1 MMRILVI
8 VTAAICVLP
17 VFWQSSFALQRVEF
31 GRYHALVIGN
41 NAYRHLPKLG
51 TAVNDAT
58 ATADLLRKKYGFT
71 VTLLRDATREDIL
84 RAINRL
90 RAELTENDNLLI
102 YYAGHG
108 ALEHDTGMGYW
119 LPVDAEPEN
128 DLNWIANDALTR
140 RLKGMSA
147 RHVIVV
153 ADSCFSGTLVRTAR
167 ARPATGVERQTWIRR
182 VAERRSRTALVSGGL
197 EPVTDAGANGHSTF
211 ANAFLRA
218 LRENTDIL
226 DGDELFLKVS
236 RQVVVNADQT
246 PQYSEIR
253 QASHEGGEF
262 LFIPSKQLDE
272 AARTTA
278 AADTPDNDMAVEMAF
293 WDSINDSRSARD
305 YMAYLDTYP
314 SGRFAPLA
322 MARLDQLRVSDE
334 AEEAAWRIA
343 SEIGTLAAFRSYLDN
358 HAQGRHALTAR
369 ALIDEVER
377 TLARANVAETG
388 DEDLWQFA
396 EKGEATAGYRAY
408 LEAYPDGRHASIA
421 RGRIANPPEKPAQER
436 SDAAVS
442 PYDGTWQAYGV
453 CQVTDMLSPTTKVF
467 FDLALDVAG
476 TKATAR
482 IKRSGE
488 WTPTPERTFE
498 TPVGKDGAIKLQFR
512 ERGQAFA
519 LNTDLAAEEETVEGR
534 LNDCHLKFARRQ

>member
-1 MMRILVI
+1 MRIFSI
-8 VTAAICVLP
+8 AAAIICLFCYLSRPSLAV
-17 VFWQSSFALQRVEF
+17 QDVEF

-41 NAYRHLPKLG
+41 NDYKHLPKLE

-58 ATADLLRKKYGFT
+58 ATAELLRVKYGFT
-71 VTLLRDATREDIL
+71 VTLLHNATREDTL
-84 RAINRL
+84 RSINRL
-90 RAELTENDNLLI
+90 RAELTERDNLLI

-108 ALEHDTGMGYW
+108 TLERETGMGYW

-140 RLKGMSA
+140 RLKGMTA

-167 ARPATGVERQTWIRR
+167 ARPATGFERQAWIKR
-182 VAERRSRTALVSGGL
+182 VAGRRSRTALVSGGL

-218 LRENTDIL
+218 LRENNNIL
-226 DGDELFLKVS
+226 DGDELFLQVS

-253 QASHEGGEF
+253 RASHEGGEF
-262 LFIPSKQLDE
+262 LFIPTVQLDQ
-272 AARTTA
+272 AAQKVAVARE
-278 AADTPDNDMAVEMAF
+278 PDNDMAVELAF
-293 WDSINDSRSARD
+293 WDSISNSRSASD
-305 YMAYLDTYP
+305 YTAYLDTYP

-322 MARLDQLRVSDE
+322 SARLDQLRVRDE

-343 SEIGTLAAFRSYLDN
+343 SEIGTLAAFRSYLEN
-358 HAQGRHALTAR
+358 HPQGRHALTAR
-369 ALIDEVER
+369 ALIDEVEKA
-377 TLARANVAETG
+377 LARADPAAQDDDGLWNVAETG
-388 DEDLWQFA
+388 
-396 EKGEATAGYRAY
+396 EATVGYRAY
-408 LEAYPDGRHASIA
+408 LEAFPDGRHADTA
-421 RGRIANPPEKPAQER
+421 RTRIANAPEPVANER
-436 SDAAVS
+436 SGSTTS

-453 CQVTDMLSPTTKVF
+453 CQIADMISQTTKVF
-467 FDLALDVAG
+467 FDLALDVNG
-476 TKATAR
+476 PKATAK

-488 WTPTPERTFE
+488 WTPTPERIFE
-498 TPVGKDGAIKLQFR
+498 TSVGKNGVIDLQFE

-519 LNTDLAAEEETVEGR
+519 LNTNLAAHGTTAEGR
-534 LNDCHLKFARRQ
+534 LNDCHLKFARHG

>member
-1 MMRILVI
+1 MRIFAIAAAVI
-8 VTAAICVLP
+8 CLFSYYPRPSLAI
-17 VFWQSSFALQRVEF
+17 QGIEF

-41 NAYRHLPKLG
+41 NEYRHLPKLE

-58 ATADLLRKKYGFT
+58 ATADLLRAKYGFA
-71 VTLLRDATREDIL
+71 VTLLHNATREDIL
-84 RAINRL
+84 RAINSL
-90 RAELTENDNLLI
+90 RAELTERDNLLI

-108 ALEHDTGMGYW
+108 ALEHETGMGYW

-128 DLNWIANDALTR
+128 DLNWIANDSLTR
-140 RLKGMSA
+140 RLKGMTA

-167 ARPATGVERQTWIRR
+167 ARPATGFERQVWIKR

-253 QASHEGGEF
+253 RASHEGGEF
-262 LFIPSKQLDE
+262 LFIPTVALDR
-272 AARTTA
+272 AAKKVAVTE
-278 AADTPDNDMAVEMAF
+278 TPDNEMAVELAF
-293 WDSINDSRSARD
+293 WDSISNSRSASD
-305 YMAYLDTYP
+305 YMAYLDAYP
-314 SGRFAPLA
+314 SGRFAALA
-322 MARLDQLRVSDE
+322 AARLDQLRVRDE

-343 SEIGTLAAFRSYLDN
+343 SEIGTLAAFRSYLEN
-358 HAQGRHALTAR
+358 HPRGRHALTAR

-377 TLARANVAETG
+377 TLARADPARE
-388 DEDLWQFA
+388 DDDDLWLLA
-396 EKGEATAGYRAY
+396 ENGEATVGYRAY
-408 LEAYPDGRHASIA
+408 LEAFPDGRHADTA
-421 RGRIANPPEKPAQER
+421 RTRIASAPPE
-436 SDAAVS
+436 AVVTEGSGATAS

-453 CQVTDMLSPTTKVF
+453 CQIADMISPTTKVF
-467 FDLALDVAG
+467 FDLALDVDG
-476 TKATAR
+476 PKATAK

-498 TPVGKDGAIKLQFR
+498 TRVGEDGAIDLQFQ
-512 ERGQAFA
+512 ERGEAFA
-519 LNTDLAAEEETVEGR
+519 LNTNLAADGTTAEGR
-534 LNDCHLKFARRQ
+534 LNDCHLKFARRG